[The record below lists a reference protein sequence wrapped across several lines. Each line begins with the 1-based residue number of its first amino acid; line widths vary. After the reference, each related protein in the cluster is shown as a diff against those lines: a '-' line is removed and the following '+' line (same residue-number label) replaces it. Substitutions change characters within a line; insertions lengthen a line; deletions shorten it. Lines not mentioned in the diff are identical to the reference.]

1 MTTRKDTSLS
11 EPTPTGDARPSTRG
25 QRPRTSAARPPTSR
39 RPGTARPDTS
49 VSSIGEIPDQTFGPD
64 MDEDD
69 YIDEEG
75 EFSEEEDDVF
85 AFERPVTGAVPNKG
99 LGSVNGDHPLP
110 TADSTRPSEA
120 PRTME
125 SSATSTFAYVASSKG
140 LGVAR
145 GVSTRSAQ
153 PQPTSNPAF
162 SDPLSSSVVVLD
174 YAGRDAVDGGQTV
187 LVGNTVRRSSNPN
200 VTAYVPANA
209 FIDSRSP
216 TKAQSGLESDPV
228 NKTPIERHHVH
239 YKESVDSH
247 GSLSFHHD
255 EGSSI
260 AQESQESLQ
269 NDQERKRTTSRL
281 PLVDKAGSE
290 LTSEAGSRPMTRGT
304 WRLSEIDGVTTIP
317 DGFTTRGDGQGNV
330 LNKWDEE
337 GGSIGVGEMEEE
349 EDSPYPEVRAS
360 VSNIDDPEMPGAFS
374 MGSTS
379 EGWPLI
385 LFFYLI
391 STYPP
396 SLGDRYLL
404 CYRGLWLQHILYLSR
419 PFVKPKFV
427 YDSVSTCYTAERSE
441 VAPETDLLYL
451 V

>member
-1 MTTRKDTSLS
+1 MSTRKDTSLS
-11 EPTPTGDARPSTRG
+11 EPSPSGGARPTTRG
-25 QRPRTSAARPPTSR
+25 HRPRTSAARPPNSR

-64 MDEDD
+64 VDEED

-85 AFERPVTGAVPNKG
+85 AFERPITGAVPHMG
-99 LGSVNGDHPLP
+99 LGFANREQPLP

-140 LGVAR
+140 LGVAK
-145 GVSTRSAQ
+145 GVSTR
-153 PQPTSNPAF
+153 PAESTADRAL

-174 YAGRDAVDGGQTV
+174 YADRDAADGRQTV

-200 VTAYVPANA
+200 VTAYAPATTLFDTRQTPA
-209 FIDSRSP
+209 RSQAAIEP
-216 TKAQSGLESDPV
+216 DIAGKL
-228 NKTPIERHHVH
+228 PIERHHVH

-247 GSLSFHHD
+247 GSVSFHHD
-255 EGSSI
+255 EVSSSV
-260 AQESQESLQ
+260 QDSQESLH
-269 NDQERKRTTSRL
+269 NDQVRQRTTSRL
-281 PLVDKAGSE
+281 PLVDRAGSE

-304 WRLSEIDGVTTIP
+304 WRLSEIDGATTIP

-337 GGSIGVGEMEEE
+337 GGSINVGELEEE

-360 VSNIDDPEMPGAFS
+360 VSNIDDPEMPGMFLKRKALS
-374 MGSTS
+374 LHAD
-379 EGWPLI
+379 PL
-385 LFFYLI
+385 
-391 STYPP
+391 
-396 SLGDRYLL
+396 
-404 CYRGLWLQHILYLSR
+404 
-419 PFVKPKFV
+419 
-427 YDSVSTCYTAERSE
+427 SVSAQPLPSVCGSSAYSS
-441 VAPETDLLYL
+441 
-451 V
+451 